1 MRISGGRG
9 TPADSVEHVVLL
21 GAGYLSVWA
30 YRALTRWVG
39 RRVRITVVAPV
50 KVHVYHG
57 WTGEVLSGELPPE
70 AQLSPIAE
78 AMPSAVHVHG
88 WARQVD
94 RAARTVQVE
103 CHDGTTQLLHYD
115 HLVVGTGTNEN
126 VGSVPGMD
134 EYAFRLREEGRA
146 GALAAHLDRCI
157 AEAGSTDDPDRRQL
171 LLSVVLAGGGL
182 AGVES
187 SAAIAQR
194 LAKATGLRPGGNGA
208 PRVTL
213 VSATET
219 LARELQPAG
228 RARVFEEL
236 RHNGVNLLLSH
247 RVTRVG
253 PDGVKLE
260 DGLWLP
266 AATTVCVVGNRS
278 TPLPGLDDLA
288 VDAAGRLI
296 ADQYLQIAPR
306 VWAGGDAASVP
317 RKSGQPCPVD
327 AGWAIGQGTWVGRNI
342 ARTVCHRS
350 PRAFAFKS
358 VGAAVAFGKG
368 HGVMEAWGVQFGG
381 RLAWAARAAFFVSY
395 MPSRLQA
402 RRVIGMALRRGHQQ
416 RTAG

>member
-1 MRISGGRG
+1 M
-9 TPADSVEHVVLL
+9 EHVVLL
-21 GAGYLSVWA
+21 GAGYISVWA

-70 AQLSPIAE
+70 AQGSPIAE
-78 AMPSAVHVHG
+78 AMPRAVHVHG

-94 RAARTVQVE
+94 RAARTVRVE
-103 CHDGTTQLLHYD
+103 CHDGSTQVLHYD
-115 HLVVGTGTNEN
+115 HLVVGTGTTEN
-126 VGSVPGMD
+126 IDSIPGLKD
-134 EYAFRLREEGRA
+134 YAFRLRDDGCA

-157 AEAGSTDDPDRRQL
+157 TEAGSIDDPERRQS

-194 LAKATGLRPGGNGA
+194 LAKATGLRPGRTGA

-213 VSATET
+213 VSAAET
-219 LARELQPAG
+219 LARELRPAG

-236 RHNGVNLLLSH
+236 RHNGVNLLLSN
-247 RVTRVG
+247 RVTRVY

-266 AATTVCVVGNRS
+266 AVTTVCVVGNRS
-278 TPLPGLDDLA
+278 RPLPGLDDLP

-296 ADQYLQIAPR
+296 ADRYLQIAPH
-306 VWAGGDAASVP
+306 VWSGGDAASVP
-317 RKSGQPCPVD
+317 LKSGRPCPLD
-327 AGWAIGQGTWVGRNI
+327 AGWAIGQGTWIGRNI
-342 ARTVCHRS
+342 ARTVRHRS
-350 PRAFAFKS
+350 QRAFAFKS

-395 MPSRLQA
+395 MPSRQQA
-402 RRVIGMALRRGHQQ
+402 RRVIGMALRRGGP
-416 RTAG
+416 RAAVRRRLPDSG